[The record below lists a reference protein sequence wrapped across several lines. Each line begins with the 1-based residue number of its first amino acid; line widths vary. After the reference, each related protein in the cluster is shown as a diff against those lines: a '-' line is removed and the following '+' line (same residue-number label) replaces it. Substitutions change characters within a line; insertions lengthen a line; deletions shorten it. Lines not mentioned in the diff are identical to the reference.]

1 MFGGHCVKTW
11 ASTQAVVALSSG
23 ESEYYGLVKAG
34 CSAIGLRALCGDMRM
49 QCGVKFLTD
58 STAARGICLRRG
70 VGKVRHMDVQLL
82 WLQERVQSGELR
94 LEKVWGHENVAD
106 LMTKYV
112 DAATILRLVG
122 MVNMSFVDGR
132 SEIAPRLHGH

>member
-1 MFGGHCVKTW
+1 MDCGGTRNV
-11 ASTQAVVALSSG
+11 QG
-23 ESEYYGLVKAG
+23 
-34 CSAIGLRALCGDMRM
+34 
-49 QCGVKFLTD
+49 LTD
-58 STAARGICLRRG
+58 LKLFEFLI
-70 VGKVRHMDVQLL
+70 HMDKYRIDFL

-112 DAATILRLVG
+112 DAATILRLAG
-122 MVNMSFVDGR
+122 MMNMSFVDGR